1 MHILLEGLK
10 YTRAAQIQS
19 NTYSCGSNNS
29 EMLAKTE
36 RLFSD
41 IPENHMAY
49 NVPSFPFKHRLM
61 SLY

>member
-1 MHILLEGLK
+1 LK